1 MQGNGLTPKR
11 SDNSFNSFTP
21 KEVEH
26 LRNLNF
32 VFYCKVKYFSCN
44 YFHLSEIIPTFA
56 AETKKD
62 RIMTA
67 IQLRAELLREL
78 NPIFDSEVA
87 MLKALAAI
95 RDIRQKVLTQ
105 VSVQNTS
112 VRKGWSAAARK
123 AHKQGDDQF
132 VTADIFEDD
141 KVEDWQW

>member
-1 MQGNGLTPKR
+1 ME
-11 SDNSFNSFTP
+11 S
-21 KEVEH
+21 KEVVIATTASTKV
-26 LRNLNF
+26 RI
-32 VFYCKVKYFSCN
+32 VFFILFILFSVAK
-44 YFHLSEIIPTFA
+44 LSFFLQLLSW
-56 AETKKD
+56 
-62 RIMTA
+62 IMTA

-78 NPIFDSEVA
+78 NPILDSEVA
-87 MLKALAAI
+87 MLKALTAI

>member
-1 MQGNGLTPKR
+1 ME
-11 SDNSFNSFTP
+11 S
-21 KEVEH
+21 KEVVIATTASTKV
-26 LRNLNF
+26 RI
-32 VFYCKVKYFSCN
+32 VFFILFILFSVAK
-44 YFHLSEIIPTFA
+44 LSFFLQL
-56 AETKKD
+56 

-78 NPIFDSEVA
+78 NPILDSEVA
-87 MLKALAAI
+87 MLKALTAI

>member
-1 MQGNGLTPKR
+1 
-11 SDNSFNSFTP
+11 
-21 KEVEH
+21 
-26 LRNLNF
+26 
-32 VFYCKVKYFSCN
+32 
-44 YFHLSEIIPTFA
+44 
-56 AETKKD
+56 
-62 RIMTA
+62 MTA

-78 NPIFDSEVA
+78 NPILDSEVA
-87 MLKALAAI
+87 MLKALTAI

-141 KVEDWQW
+141 KVEDWKW